1 MSFSSKHRRL
11 SRRERYKRDSRN
23 FKVTA
28 LFLAIGLVVYAIMR
42 RSDIMFWL
50 KTQWL

>member
-23 FKVTA
+23 FKLIV
-28 LFLAIGLVVYAIMR
+28 LFFFIGLALYAFMR
-42 RSDIMFWL
+42 RDDIIFYF
-50 KTQWL
+50 KTLYY